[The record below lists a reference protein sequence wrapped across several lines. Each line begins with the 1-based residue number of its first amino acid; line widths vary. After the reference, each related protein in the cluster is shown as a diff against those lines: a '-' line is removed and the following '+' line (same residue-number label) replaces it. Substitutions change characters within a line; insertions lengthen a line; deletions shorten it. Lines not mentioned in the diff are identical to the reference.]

1 MKLFKMS
8 LAAVVALGA
17 LSSVA
22 SATPLEEAIKDVD
35 VSGFGRYRY
44 DSTNTENTTK
54 NATTNVETKTKNS
67 DAFHR
72 FTLDA
77 NFKAAL
83 DDNFF
88 SVVGVRY
95 DARDISGDHRNVNV
109 GSNVN
114 GFRQGVNSGSHGW
127 GGSNG
132 ESFSVRQYYVGYQVD
147 ALTLLAGRQPL
158 GTYFTDDMLGTGI
171 KAVYSGVDGMTFA
184 ALAMDDLEDD
194 GDIGSSGLGQIVGL
208 KKGGNGGYTYQQNLY
223 GVAALGDFDMVNVQL
238 WGAYLENVTFLY
250 ALDLG
255 LNYDISDDF
264 NVHGK
269 ANLAYTALKG
279 GFKDDVFA
287 GVKGAK
293 ADKTMFWGL
302 TAGLSASGFDFDA
315 GYLKFGKK
323 DRYGLSSFED
333 NGGFIVAGEDLLD
346 YTLYNGENKY
356 WFVTAKYT
364 MDQYSVGADY
374 VQGDVKYEG
383 VQSKDKNKEIVGRLG
398 YKYNEK
404 LNFTSYYS
412 WVEEKKDTIK
422 DKSHHFRFEARYNF

>member
-8 LAAVVALGA
+8 LATVVALGA

-44 DSTNTENTTK
+44 DSSRTETTQANSNVKIKDTN
-54 NATTNVETKTKNS
+54 
-67 DAFHR
+67 AFHR
-72 FTLDA
+72 FTLDV

-95 DARDISGDHRNVNV
+95 DSRDISGDHRDINV

-114 GFRQGVNSGSHGW
+114 GFRSGVNSGSHGW

-132 ESFSVRQYYVGYQVD
+132 ESFSVRQYYVGYQAGD
-147 ALTLLAGRQPL
+147 FTLLAGRQPL

-184 ALAMDDLEDD
+184 ALAMDALEDD
-194 GDIGSSGLGQIVGL
+194 VDIGSSALGQVVGTH
-208 KKGGNGGYTYQQNLY
+208 KGVNGGYTYQQNLY
-223 GVAALGDFDMVNVQL
+223 GVAAIGDFDVVNAQL
-238 WGAYLENVTFLY
+238 WAAYLENVAFLY

-255 LNYDISDDF
+255 LNFEVSDDF

-269 ANLAYTALKG
+269 ANLGYTSLKG
-279 GFKDDVFA
+279 GFKDDLFVSA
-287 GVKGAK
+287 GAI
-293 ADKTMFWGL
+293 ADKTLFW
-302 TAGLSASGFDFDA
+302 ALSAGVSVSGLDFDL
-315 GYLKFGKK
+315 GYLKFGKD
-323 DRYGLSSFED
+323 DRAGLSSFED
-333 NGGFIVAGEDLLD
+333 NGGFIAPGEKLLD
-346 YTLYNGENKY
+346 YTLYDGSNTY

-364 MDQYSVGADY
+364 IDEYSVGADY
-374 VQGDVKYEG
+374 IQGEVKYDG
-383 VQSKDKNKEIVGRLG
+383 VADKDKNKEIVGRLG

-404 LNFTSYYS
+404 LDFTSYYS
-412 WVEEKKDTIK
+412 WVEEKSGKIK
-422 DKSHHFRFEARYNF
+422 DKTQAFRFEARYNF

>member
-194 GDIGSSGLGQIVGL
+194 GDISSSGLGQIVGL
-208 KKGGNGGYTYQQNLY
+208 KKGGNGG
-223 GVAALGDFDMVNVQL
+223 
-238 WGAYLENVTFLY
+238 
-250 ALDLG
+250 
-255 LNYDISDDF
+255 
-264 NVHGK
+264 
-269 ANLAYTALKG
+269 
-279 GFKDDVFA
+279 
-287 GVKGAK
+287 
-293 ADKTMFWGL
+293 
-302 TAGLSASGFDFDA
+302 
-315 GYLKFGKK
+315 
-323 DRYGLSSFED
+323 
-333 NGGFIVAGEDLLD
+333 
-346 YTLYNGENKY
+346 
-356 WFVTAKYT
+356 
-364 MDQYSVGADY
+364 
-374 VQGDVKYEG
+374 
-383 VQSKDKNKEIVGRLG
+383 
-398 YKYNEK
+398 
-404 LNFTSYYS
+404 
-412 WVEEKKDTIK
+412 
-422 DKSHHFRFEARYNF
+422 

>member
-54 NATTNVETKTKNS
+54 NAATNVETKTKNS

>member
-8 LAAVVALGA
+8 LATVVALGA

-194 GDIGSSGLGQIVGL
+194 GDISSSGLGQIVGL

-315 GYLKFGKK
+315 GYLKFGKD

-333 NGGFIVAGEDLLD
+333 NGGFIVAGERLLD

-383 VQSKDKNKEIVGRLG
+383 TQPKDKNKEIVGRLG

-404 LNFTSYYS
+404 LDFTSYYS
-412 WVEEKKDTIK
+412 WIEEKSGDLK
-422 DKSHHFRFEARYNF
+422 DKTHHFRFEARYNF

>member
-194 GDIGSSGLGQIVGL
+194 GDISSSGLGQIVGL

-238 WGAYLENVTFLY
+238 WGAYLENETFLY

-269 ANLAYTALKG
+269 ANLAYTAIKG

-287 GVKGAK
+287 GVNGAK

-315 GYLKFGKK
+315 GYLKFGKD

-383 VQSKDKNKEIVGRLG
+383 AQSKDKNKEIVGRLG

-412 WVEEKKDTIK
+412 WVEEKKDNIK

>member
-315 GYLKFGKK
+315 GYLKFGKD

-333 NGGFIVAGEDLLD
+333 NGGFIVAGEGLLD

-383 VQSKDKNKEIVGRLG
+383 TQSKDKNKEIVGRLG

-412 WVEEKKDTIK
+412 WVEEKKDNIK

>member
-44 DSTNTENTTK
+44 DSTNTEETTK
-54 NATTNVETKTKNS
+54 NATTNQETKTKNS
-67 DAFHR
+67 SAFHR

-95 DARDISGDHRNVNV
+95 DSRDISGDHRDVNV
-109 GSNVN
+109 GTNVN

-127 GGSNG
+127 GGKNG

-208 KKGGNGGYTYQQNLY
+208 KKGGTGGYTYQQNLY

-269 ANLAYTALKG
+269 ANLAYTAIKG

-287 GVKGAK
+287 GVNGAK

-315 GYLKFGKK
+315 GYLKFGKD

-383 VQSKDKNKEIVGRLG
+383 VTSKDKNKEIVGRLG

-412 WVEEKKDTIK
+412 WVEEKKDNIK

>member
-194 GDIGSSGLGQIVGL
+194 GDISSSGLGQIVGL

-255 LNYDISDDF
+255 LNFDISDDF

-315 GYLKFGKK
+315 GYLKFGKD

-383 VQSKDKNKEIVGRLG
+383 VTSKDKNKEIVGRLG